1 MKCLNNLEVDPN
13 PRTRCWKITVP
24 YKIKELMVRDELY
37 PTGWSHRQ
45 FYPARPNKAKGQKPG
60 SDSDPVARYL
70 PDDASGS
77 GSNSA

>member
-1 MKCLNNLEVDPN
+1 
-13 PRTRCWKITVP
+13 
-24 YKIKELMVRDELY
+24 MVRDELY

-45 FYPARPNKAKGQKPG
+45 FYSARPNKAKGQKPG